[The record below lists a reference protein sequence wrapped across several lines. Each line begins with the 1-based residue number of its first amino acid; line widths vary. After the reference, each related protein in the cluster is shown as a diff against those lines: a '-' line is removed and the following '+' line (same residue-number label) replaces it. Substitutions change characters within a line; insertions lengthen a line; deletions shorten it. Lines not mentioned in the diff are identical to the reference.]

1 MKRILVPNLLIIAL
15 LITSNLALAEIVSFK
30 DKDKTWK
37 YDLSNVLGWKLY
49 IEESV
54 SKQKD
59 LDKIIESK
67 LYSNTNFPGK
77 VQTFKNMNESI
88 KSVNIRYYNQN

>member
-1 MKRILVPNLLIIAL
+1 MLKLSQLLMKRILVPNPLVIAL
-15 LITSNLALAEIVSFK
+15 LITSNLAFAEIVSFK

-49 IEESV
+49 VEESV

-59 LDKIIESK
+59 
-67 LYSNTNFPGK
+67 
-77 VQTFKNMNESI
+77 
-88 KSVNIRYYNQN
+88 